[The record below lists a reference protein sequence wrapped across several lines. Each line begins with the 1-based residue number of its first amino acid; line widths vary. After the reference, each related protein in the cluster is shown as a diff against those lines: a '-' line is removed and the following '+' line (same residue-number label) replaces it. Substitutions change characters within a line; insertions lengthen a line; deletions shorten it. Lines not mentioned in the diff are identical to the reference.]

1 MKGYKKVIF
10 FAAGALVLLFAFIEG
25 KPHRDPHPKNLGRF
39 QTPLLMVDEIAA
51 KEAEIK
57 AAIDAAAE
65 EGIFVTRDE
74 VARMLLEK
82 NQIKPTKNIKPL

>member
-1 MKGYKKVIF
+1 MLNKKIMTEQENKLPN
-10 FAAGALVLLFAFIEG
+10 GELSPELSDLL
-25 KPHRDPHPKNLGRF
+25 RD
-39 QTPLLMVDEIAA
+39 ES

>member
-1 MKGYKKVIF
+1 LTFLTISE
-10 FAAGALVLLFAFIEG
+10 LSPELSDLL
-25 KPHRDPHPKNLGRF
+25 RD
-39 QTPLLMVDEIAA
+39 ES

>member
-1 MKGYKKVIF
+1 MTEQENKLPNGE
-10 FAAGALVLLFAFIEG
+10 LSPELSDLL
-25 KPHRDPHPKNLGRF
+25 RD
-39 QTPLLMVDEIAA
+39 ES